1 MNIFV
6 DGIEFAPLPKFNIII
21 PHVFVSKCA
30 KVWNDKTKRY
40 LKPTKDYQPD
50 KSVKCLAV
58 NILTEG
64 KPFWDA
70 GHQYKEKKNAKG
82 FIELRIKLHIAV
94 MTAWNPYR
102 DYLKMLPYEELLD
115 IAEENMLID
124 HNDNNP
130 LNNQLSN
137 CVYSTSLKNSDV
149 RKKWRECK

>member
-6 DGIEFAPLPKFNIII
+6 DGIEFAPLPKHGIII

-58 NILTEG
+58 NIFTEG

-70 GHQYKEKKNAKG
+70 GHKFTEKKKG
-82 FIELRIKLHIAV
+82 KIELRIKLHIAV

-102 DYLKMLPYEELLD
+102 DYLKMLSYEELLD
-115 IAEENMLID
+115 IAEENMVID
-124 HNDNNP
+124 HVDDNP
-130 LNNQLSN
+130 LNNELSN
-137 CVYSTSLKNSDV
+137 CAYSTSLKNSDI
-149 RKKWRECK
+149 RKKWEGI